1 MKSGHDI
8 GLAAAS
14 EPGITIVNAKIDRRS
29 GKIRPLSSPVKRLLH
44 EAARVRRSAH
54 GLGLF
59 AAGPVKKGDVV
70 AEYWGPIVTEAE
82 MRASAPNGGQ
92 PPPGAGQ
99 GQRQGGGMGARLDA
113 NGDGKI
119 SKAEFVDGGAMQFG
133 RLDGNK
139 DGKID
144 KTELANMRGP
154 GGGGG

>member
-1 MKSGHDI
+1 MKTSLI
-8 GLAAAS
+8 ALATLSLAAFSGAAFAQAGGGMMGRMWTNADSNKDGVISKAEFDAS
-14 EPGITIVNAKIDRRS
+14 
-29 GKIRPLSSPVKRLLH
+29 
-44 EAARVRRSAH
+44 RVQR
-54 GLGLF
+54 F
-59 AAGPVKKGDVV
+59 ALMDGNKDGF
-70 AEYWGPIVTEAE
+70 VTEAE

-92 PPPGAGQ
+92 PPPGAGK

-144 KTELANMRGP
+144 TTELANMRGP